1 MNNTNFFKRIVDECR
16 NNSYN
21 PMPSDTF
28 RELVNKDEKKFMEIL
43 LKYRRIEHRF
53 NIKIDDASYKSMY
66 ACIVKDIYRNDKLVS
81 TECIDWSDIDY
92 EWNDEDIASN
102 ELKVADMLEAALEG
116 YSDEDFKSVA
126 QEATSKSSMTIAES
140 HAPLPGT
147 PGRRLALFYDRSSML
162 MDYLLP

>member
-1 MNNTNFFKRIVDECR
+1 MNTTATNFFKRLVDECR

-28 RELVNKDEKKFMEIL
+28 SELLNKDEKNFIKVL

-53 NIKIDDASYKSMY
+53 NIKIDEASYKSMY

-81 TECIDWSDIDY
+81 TVCINWDDIDY
-92 EWNDEDIASN
+92 EWNEENDASN

-116 YSDEDFKSVA
+116 HSDEDFKRAS
-126 QEATSKSSMTIAES
+126 
-140 HAPLPGT
+140 
-147 PGRRLALFYDRSSML
+147 
-162 MDYLLP
+162 

>member
-1 MNNTNFFKRIVDECR
+1 MNNTNYFKRLVYECQ
-16 NNSYN
+16 NNTYN

-28 RELVNKDEKKFMEIL
+28 RELVERDDKNFMRVL

-53 NIKIDDASYKSMY
+53 NVKIDDASYKSMY

-81 TECIDWSDIDY
+81 TECIDWSDIDS
-92 EWNDEDIASN
+92 EWNDEDTAIN

-126 QEATSKSSMTIAES
+126 
-140 HAPLPGT
+140 
-147 PGRRLALFYDRSSML
+147 
-162 MDYLLP
+162 

>member
-1 MNNTNFFKRIVDECR
+1 MNNTNYFKRLVDEYR
-16 NNSYN
+16 NNNYN

-28 RELVNKDEKKFMEIL
+28 RELVERDEKKFMEVL

-81 TECIDWSDIDY
+81 TVTIDWSDVDTD
-92 EWNDEDIASN
+92 WDEEDDASN

-126 QEATSKSSMTIAES
+126 
-140 HAPLPGT
+140 
-147 PGRRLALFYDRSSML
+147 
-162 MDYLLP
+162 